1 MKQIG
6 RPDDKSKYITNVI
19 TSLNANSDTDE
30 QLKSA
35 LGKLN
40 ARELIALNTYIAKR
54 NKMSLEDT
62 IALLPNKTPA
72 QKSRI
77 VDAVELYNKLES
89 RNGNHATPQKTQ
101 TSQISQ
107 ANDEKQDSSWKNQ
120 L

>member
-1 MKQIG
+1 MNQIG

-19 TSLNANSDTDE
+19 ASLNANSDTDK

-101 TSQISQ
+101 ASQ
-107 ANDEKQDSSWKNQ
+107 NNEEEQDSSWQAKF
-120 L
+120 